1 MRTCGQSETPAWLNV
16 HRGSAAS
23 GRFDDHLRNAAI
35 SLQKLPVPQIVLTR
49 FSAHGLGRMLEK
61 SPDYTIFRRNVGSS
75 GKLAAR
81 GAVCD
86 IALIARRRQKNG
98 RRVECRGPGY
108 TARAISRSAFSK
120 GNHYSVWRLEACDTQ
135 RLDSHQAKAEKPA
148 HLQQA
153 NACSPDVSHGDAP
166 SHCHRASQLG
176 SARTTVSLA
185 LPEVI
190 SFLARCS
197 TDAWRIEHSLHQNCL
212 RLLQG
217 RSASTSIQTRGR
229 QPRHPGQ
236 QTQLATPLL
245 ETLFSRTRVKRD
257 QLATAAPIRRNER
270 ISIVP

>member
-108 TARAISRSAFSK
+108 TARAISRSAFEKAIIIHCGAS
-120 GNHYSVWRLEACDTQ
+120 RLATRRGSTPTRRRPRSPRTCNRQMPARLMSAMAILRHTVTEPRSWEARAQ
-135 RLDSHQAKAEKPA
+135 RFPWL
-148 HLQQA
+148 
-153 NACSPDVSHGDAP
+153 
-166 SHCHRASQLG
+166 CHR
-176 SARTTVSLA
+176 
-185 LPEVI
+185 
-190 SFLARCS
+190 
-197 TDAWRIEHSLHQNCL
+197 
-212 RLLQG
+212 
-217 RSASTSIQTRGR
+217 
-229 QPRHPGQ
+229 
-236 QTQLATPLL
+236 
-245 ETLFSRTRVKRD
+245 
-257 QLATAAPIRRNER
+257 
-270 ISIVP
+270 